1 MCVNFYVCR
10 LYHGIATQCWSRH
23 WSNQNHQS
31 DWKGP
36 CDSWVAWFLGQDFAG
51 LQSTGNKC
59 LVFQLTFYWLSF
71 YFNMCVCTYRESYR
85 IKVWFGSKWKIM
97 SCSTSCGVPQ
107 GSVPGPILLILYT
120 KSLLFYIQSMFL
132 ISCIL
137 MTHTTVLLQ
146 PC

>member
-71 YFNMCVCTYRESYR
+71 YFNMCVCTYRESDR
-85 IKVWFGSKWKIM
+85 IKASVWFGSKWKIM
-97 SCSTSCGVPQ
+97 SCSTSWGGLPRLSTWPHSAYFVHKIT
-107 GSVPGPILLILYT
+107 VILYPV
-120 KSLLFYIQSMFL
+120 YVP
-132 ISCIL
+132 
-137 MTHTTVLLQ
+137 H
-146 PC
+146 